1 MRDPGHATGPEC
13 EEVKQRSRTDGFLR
27 GDATGGASEALAGA
41 DMVGA
46 LAAMYLSGA
55 MRGKEHCLVVRQ
67 KGIHALSGLSL

>member
-1 MRDPGHATGPEC
+1 MCDPGHATGTEC

-46 LAAMYLSGA
+46 LVAMYLSGA
-55 MRGKEHCLVVRQ
+55 MRGKEHCLLRAAE
-67 KGIHALSGLSL
+67 GNTHLSGLSL